1 LTLSLYSVH
10 ATDTPGEYIIQKFD
24 PDYRCESV
32 YALSEVTCM
41 CPQGHKPTC
50 RHRKMLAEFLRLEHI
65 GDGWFM
71 EWDTRLWRRPVGDM
85 EPTLTGLQE
94 EQILMGFHQPKLATT
109 EEPVSHP
116 SDRAASDEP
125 LPAACGETSATP
137 VALAP
142 PPPPEGH
149 HSTQAAG
156 AAPVSPVGT
165 GAIVKRRR
173 IP

>member
-1 LTLSLYSVH
+1 MTLSLYSVH
-10 ATDTPGEYIIQKFD
+10 ATDSPGEYIIQKFD

-32 YALSEVTCM
+32 YALSEATCM

-71 EWDTRLWRRPVGDM
+71 EWETRRWRKPVNDINSNPEGEVKRPSAGEESA
-85 EPTLTGLQE
+85 EP
-94 EQILMGFHQPKLATT
+94 
-109 EEPVSHP
+109 SP
-116 SDRAASDEP
+116 S
-125 LPAACGETSATP
+125 
-137 VALAP
+137 P